1 MKSVLLFLYVSKKI
15 EPAII
20 VTPTNNVMTV
30 VSNNGED
37 SLNLRT
43 EFSIIKYGVEHTVRK
58 LPKFDTALGLSFSS
72 KRCVPKTRVNK
83 SIEKAR

>member
-1 MKSVLLFLYVSKKI
+1 
-15 EPAII
+15 
-20 VTPTNNVMTV
+20 MTV

-72 KRCVPKTRVNK
+72 NHRYHVKMTFSTKK
-83 SIEKAR
+83 WSKAIDN